1 MLYISLEIDN
11 YDLLEC
17 PLFCDTQ
24 ANKPKLQCY
33 VVSNTMYLNFSLSP
47 IIYLSIPRKRK
58 IVPKMN
64 GRNNQPSAKV
74 TFTQILRKDILY
86 KGLSMFID
94 ITVFGIQYWVLL
106 SKFRIGMYLVGR
118 TFSDCKQKCIVTY
131 EYWRMSH
138 EKLPASNDVSVTEL

>member
-1 MLYISLEIDN
+1 MVENQIFDV
-11 YDLLEC
+11 
-17 PLFCDTQ
+17 FCDTQ
-24 ANKPKLQCY
+24 TNKPKLQCY

-94 ITVFGIQYWVLL
+94 ITVFGIQY
-106 SKFRIGMYLVGR
+106 
-118 TFSDCKQKCIVTY
+118 
-131 EYWRMSH
+131 
-138 EKLPASNDVSVTEL
+138 